1 MIRVDLSQTAPFVP
15 ASTLSALYPR
25 VKAAHGTLEGATGAG
40 AEFTGWLRLPTSYDR
55 AELSR
60 IKSAAGKIRQD
71 SEVLFVVGI
80 GGSYLGARAALEF
93 ILTSH
98 YNLLRKNA
106 PEIHFTGNSLSGDDL
121 AALLAILG
129 DRDFSVN
136 VISKS
141 GTTTE
146 PAVAFRILRA
156 KLSEKY
162 GDAAKERI
170 FATTDRARGA
180 LKALAESE
188 GWETFVVPDDIGGRY
203 SVLTAVGLLP
213 MAAAGIDVD
222 EVLRG
227 AAEAQ
232 VRYAEKSPE
241 NPVWQYAAARNAL
254 YEAGKSVELLTCYEP
269 SFQMTAEWWKQLFGE
284 SEGKK
289 HKGLFPACALFTTD
303 LHSLGQYV
311 QDGARLFLETV
322 VRFSRPRHA
331 VTVPLDAE
339 DGDGLNFLAGRALFD
354 VNEAARRGTALAHM
368 DGGVPLL
375 TITAD
380 AMDAAGFGELVYF
393 FELACGISGYTLGV
407 NPFDQPGVEDYKRN
421 MFALLGKPG
430 HEKRRAALLKRL
442 GEPS

>member
-1 MIRVDLSQTAPFVP
+1 MIRVDLSQTAPFLP
-15 ASTLSALYPR
+15 ASALSALYPR
-25 VKAAHGTLEGATGAG
+25 VAAAHETLESGAGAG
-40 AEFTGWLRLPTSYDR
+40 AEFTGWLRLPTNCDR

-60 IKSAAGKIRQD
+60 IKAAAEKIRRT

-80 GGSYLGARAALEF
+80 GGSYLGARAALDF
-93 ILTSH
+93 VLSPYH
-98 YNLLRKNA
+98 NALRNGG
-106 PEIHFTGNSLSGDDL
+106 PEVYFTGNSLSGDDL

-156 KLSEKY
+156 KLREKY
-162 GDAAKERI
+162 GDAARSRI
-170 FATTDRARGA
+170 YATTDRARGA
-180 LKALAESE
+180 LKALAKSE

-222 EVLRG
+222 RVLRG

-232 VRYAEKSPE
+232 ARYAEKSEE
-241 NPVWQYAAARNAL
+241 NPVWQYVAARNAL

-284 SEGKK
+284 SEGKG
-289 HKGLFPACALFTTD
+289 HRGLFPASALFTTD

-322 VRFSRPRHA
+322 VRFTRPRHP
-331 VTVPLDAE
+331 V
-339 DGDGLNFLAGRALFD
+339 
-354 VNEAARRGTALAHM
+354 
-368 DGGVPLL
+368 
-375 TITAD
+375 
-380 AMDAAGFGELVYF
+380 
-393 FELACGISGYTLGV
+393 
-407 NPFDQPGVEDYKRN
+407 
-421 MFALLGKPG
+421 
-430 HEKRRAALLKRL
+430 
-442 GEPS
+442 